1 MGQNEE
7 GTLARIK
14 SLRRDVIEPKVQE
27 HHGRIFKT
35 TGDGLSVEF
44 RGSVEAVRGAVGL
57 QEALA
62 ADATQKQRRTNS
74 GGFSRSRGDM
84 VRR

>member
-44 RGSVEAVRGAVGL
+44 QSPVEAVRGAVGL
-57 QEALA
+57 P
-62 ADATQKQRRTNS
+62 
-74 GGFSRSRGDM
+74 GGPRS
-84 VRR
+84 